1 MLAAA
6 SKSSALPV
14 DCRNSLLVSPL
25 PPTQTRFHPAS
36 KPWLIQFWEVPFWK
50 VPFLG
55 KCSGQPMF
63 LSLSTTKNPGHC
75 KTSTRR
81 HTRQRGSELFGLSF
95 LLQKPKKLAIWKY
108 QQAQTKH
115 APQQKSGPSY
125 RRTREGAAQRGK
137 TLDSSHSVL
146 PTPPSTPAQASGQS
160 ARDLG
165 CGGESK

>member
-14 DCRNSLLVSPL
+14 DSRNSLLVSPL

-108 QQAQTKH
+108 QQACIPTKVGSLLPKDQGRGSP
-115 APQQKSGPSY
+115 ARQNLRQQPL
-125 RRTREGAAQRGK
+125 RPA
-137 TLDSSHSVL
+137 DSSIHA
-146 PTPPSTPAQASGQS
+146 STGF
-160 ARDLG
+160 R
-165 CGGESK
+165 SKRP

>member
-6 SKSSALPV
+6 SKSSASPV
-14 DCRNSLLVSPL
+14 DCHNSLLVSPL

-108 QQAQTKH
+108 QQACIPTKVGSLL
-115 APQQKSGPSY
+115 PKDQG
-125 RRTREGAAQRGK
+125 RGAAQRRK
-137 TLDSSHSVL
+137 TLDSSHSVQ

>member
-6 SKSSALPV
+6 SKSSASPV

-50 VPFLG
+50 GPFLG
-55 KCSGQPMF
+55 KWSGQPMF
-63 LSLSTTKNPGHC
+63 LSLSTTKNPGRY

-81 HTRQRGSELFGLSF
+81 HSRQRGSELFGLSF
-95 LLQKPKKLAIWKY
+95 CFRNPRSWPSGS
-108 QQAQTKH
+108 TNKH
-115 APQQKSGPSY
+115 ASQQKSGPSY

-137 TLDSSHSVL
+137 TLESSHSVL